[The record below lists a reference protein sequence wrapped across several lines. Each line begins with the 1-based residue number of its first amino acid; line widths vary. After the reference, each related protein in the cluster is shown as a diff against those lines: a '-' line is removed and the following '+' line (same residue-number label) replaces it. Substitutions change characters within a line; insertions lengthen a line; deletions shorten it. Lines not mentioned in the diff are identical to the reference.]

1 MDDMTMAWRLSLNS
15 VLRPCILVYRGWWRC
30 IYPRC
35 IQLQS
40 DDTLIQHSQL
50 DTREEV
56 AILAMVVIDLPS
68 LLEFLNEVHTHVHM
82 YPWILWIYKMN

>member
-1 MDDMTMAWRLSLNS
+1 MDDTTMAWRLSLNS
-15 VLRPCILVYRGWWRC
+15 VLYCGWWRC

-50 DTREEV
+50 DTREEM
-56 AILAMVVIDLPS
+56 AILAMVVIDLSS
-68 LLEFLNEVHTHVHM
+68 LLEFLNAVHM
-82 YPWILWIYKMN
+82 YTCTHGYYGFTR